1 MHFLNPTA
9 FVNFEMMGT
18 SELISCILLLY
29 VQPLLCIVGILFN
42 SACLGIFV
50 MVWNNRQYYRK
61 TALILYLGAV
71 SVCSIAQLL
80 LSFPVIVMP
89 AVEQFIDDVK
99 YPEEAR
105 VINDFNVRAV
115 KMFYP
120 LLMAANY
127 VSIWLLVLVCAHRFH
142 SICHPNSVWK
152 GRLQFVCH
160 SKLCIFIA
168 IFAAI
173 AVNAIRWFEMEKIGS
188 KSLENGQLV
197 DSELRLLYGLAVY
210 TVPMCLLVWLN
221 YNTMRIITESSERRQ
236 QFQSRLP
243 AEHRTAL
250 MTICVFCAFALCTT
264 MAISLRLV
272 ILLLSFPVIVMPAV
286 EQFIDDVKYPEEA
299 RVINDFNVRAV
310 KMFYPLLMAA
320 NYVSIWL
327 LVLVCAHRFHSI
339 CHPNSVWKGRL
350 QFVCHSKLCIFIAI
364 FAAIAVNA
372 IRWFEMEKIGSKSLE
387 NGQLVDSVL
396 RLSLLYNIVQEG
408 LLYGLAVYI
417 VPMCLLVWLN
427 YNTMR
432 IITESSE
439 RRQQFQSRL
448 PAEHRTALM
457 TICVFCAFALCTT
470 MAISL
475 RLVII
480 VVGNMF
486 EYAEFAWLPDVSN
499 LLMNINTIVMPIV
512 FFIFTRGFRDLFFAL
527 HHRATNAN
535 ANRFKLP
542 K

>member
-1 MHFLNPTA
+1 MRFLNPA
-9 FVNFEMMGT
+9 ALVNFEMMGT
-18 SELISCILLLY
+18 SELISCFLLLY

-61 TALILYLGAV
+61 TALIFYLGAV

-89 AVEQFIDDVK
+89 GVEQFIDDVK

-142 SICHPNSVWK
+142 SICHPNSIWK
-152 GRLQFVCH
+152 GRLQFVRH

-188 KSLENGQLV
+188 KSLENGQLI
-197 DSELRLLYGLAVY
+197 DSELRLSLLYNIIQEGLLYGLAVY

-236 QFQSRLP
+236 QFQSR
-243 AEHRTAL
+243 
-250 MTICVFCAFALCTT
+250 M
-264 MAISLRLV
+264 
-272 ILLLSFPVIVMPAV
+272 
-286 EQFIDDVKYPEEA
+286 
-299 RVINDFNVRAV
+299 
-310 KMFYPLLMAA
+310 
-320 NYVSIWL
+320 
-327 LVLVCAHRFHSI
+327 
-339 CHPNSVWKGRL
+339 
-350 QFVCHSKLCIFIAI
+350 
-364 FAAIAVNA
+364 
-372 IRWFEMEKIGSKSLE
+372 
-387 NGQLVDSVL
+387 
-396 RLSLLYNIVQEG
+396 
-408 LLYGLAVYI
+408 
-417 VPMCLLVWLN
+417 
-427 YNTMR
+427 
-432 IITESSE
+432 
-439 RRQQFQSRL
+439 

-527 HHRATNAN
+527 HHRPTNTNAL
-535 ANRFKLP
+535 FKLP